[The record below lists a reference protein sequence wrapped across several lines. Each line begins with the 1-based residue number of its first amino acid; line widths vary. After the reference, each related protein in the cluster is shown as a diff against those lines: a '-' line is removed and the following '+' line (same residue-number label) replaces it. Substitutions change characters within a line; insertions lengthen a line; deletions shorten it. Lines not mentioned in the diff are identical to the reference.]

1 MKKII
6 TLLFICICAISF
18 AQEDKKEETTTE
30 ETKTVVKKKS
40 EFWKKVRFA
49 PGLGF
54 NLTNGYTSLAITPTA
69 IYQFNEQFAAG
80 AGLGYRYTKTD
91 DFKNN
96 VFSVNALALY
106 NPVQQFQLS
115 AEIEQLF
122 VNRKVGT
129 FSNSYNYPSLNLG
142 ASYRLGRILT
152 VGLQY
157 DVLYDESKSIYG
169 SAFTPIIRAI
179 F

>member
-6 TLLFICICAISF
+6 TLIFICFCTISF
-18 AQEDKKEETTTE
+18 AQEDKKEENTTE
-30 ETKTVVKKKS
+30 ENKPVVKKKS
-40 EFWKKVRFA
+40 EFWQKVRFA
-49 PGLGF
+49 PGFGF
-54 NLTNGYTSLAITPTA
+54 NFTNGSTSLAITPTA
-69 IYQFNEQFAAG
+69 IYQFNEKFAAG
-80 AGLGYRYTKTD
+80 AGLGYRYSKSG

-106 NPVQQFQLS
+106 NPLQTFQLS

-122 VNRKVGT
+122 VNQKTGT
-129 FSNSYNYPSLNLG
+129 FSNKYNYPALNLG
-142 ASYRLGRILT
+142 ASYRVGRILT

-157 DVLYDESKSIYG
+157 DILYDKNKSIYS
-169 SAFTPIIRAI
+169 SAFTPIIRAV